1 MGSTPNNANLAM
13 SPNTDIAQNIVSAH
27 KAVFTHPPVRVP
39 SDKHV
44 DGPLLGNGDVGV
56 VFSGPP
62 EHLRFLI
69 SKNDFWKS
77 KPGFPNGGPRP
88 IGGLDLLAPALQ
100 GASYHVEVDLACGE
114 LTGVFSKPGVTVEL
128 RAWVAATQ
136 NVLVL
141 ETAATA
147 GSLGIESELWVCTGD
162 GSTTTARPGVIS
174 RRYEGP
180 DLAWP
185 CQASVALKQLGDT
198 CFAVAIASSFESA
211 DPTSDVVR
219 RVEALDAPAL
229 EALRVEHRRWWAQFW
244 SESAVELHDDL
255 IERHYYGAQYI
266 LAACSR
272 NPGFPPGLW
281 GNWITTDTP
290 AWAGDYHLNYNHQA
304 PFWGLY
310 SSNHLRLAD
319 GYDAPLL
326 DYIEPARRNAKEFL
340 NQRGVYCEVGIGPR
354 GFCSSLFRDD
364 EENPGTIRASNL
376 ERGHQFWG
384 QKSNALF
391 GAVPMILRW
400 HHTRD
405 LDYAR
410 RIYLYL
416 IEVANF
422 WEDYLSFEEGRYVIH
437 NDCYNE
443 AGPWE
448 GPGWEELRKDF
459 NPLISLGLLRCFL
472 EGLLEISTGLE
483 RDMPRQEKW
492 RHILEH
498 LSALPLAEQDGRR
511 LPCGAERGVNSRK
524 IGVTR
529 LTFHGTVWPASIV
542 GQDHLPEYYK
552 ILKEE
557 AAKWGEEIWVRDG
570 NAFDTVPPGAARL
583 GLDPGHILKMMRA
596 KIEAHA
602 FPNLLIVQSGG
613 GIETCGGIT
622 AGINEMLLQSY
633 EGVLRLFPC
642 WPVKQNARFAN
653 LRAYGAF
660 IVSAELK
667 NAVVKGVS
675 LRSEKGAPCTI
686 DNPWPGCAV
695 RLMRNGKQAEIMAG
709 EKLRFSTAILEEI
722 ELVRVPESRMPEGR
736 EGVNVS
742 K

>member
-1 MGSTPNNANLAM
+1 MNPFDRVLSR
-13 SPNTDIAQNIVSAH
+13 IRKH
-27 KAVFTHPPVRVP
+27 KAVFDRPSERVP
-39 SDKHV
+39 SDKNV
-44 DGPLLGNGDVGV
+44 DGPLLGNGDVGIIL
-56 VFSGPP
+56 SGPP
-62 EHLRFLI
+62 ERLRFSI

-88 IGGLDLLAPALQ
+88 IGGLDLIAPSLQ
-100 GASYHVEVDLACGE
+100 GASYHVEVNLASGE
-114 LTGVFSKPGVTVEL
+114 LVGVFSKPGVIVEL

-136 NVLVL
+136 NVLVV
-141 ETAATA
+141 ETAVTA
-147 GSLGIESELWVCTGD
+147 GPLEIEPELWVCTGD
-162 GSTTTARPGVIS
+162 GSTTSASPGVIS
-174 RRYEGP
+174 RRYEGQ

-185 CQASVALKQLGDT
+185 CQASVALKRLGNT
-198 CFAVAIASSFESA
+198 CFVAAIASSFESA
-211 DPTSDVVR
+211 DPTGDVVR
-219 RVEALDAPAL
+219 RVEALYAPAL
-229 EALRVEHRRWWAQFW
+229 EEMRVEHGRWWAQFW
-244 SESAVELHDDL
+244 SESWVDIHDDL

-266 LAACSR
+266 LASCSR

-281 GNWITTDTP
+281 GNWTTTDAP

-310 SSNHLRLAD
+310 GSNHLRLAD

-326 DYIEPARRNAKEFL
+326 EYLEPGKRNAKAFL
-340 NQRGVYCEVGIGPR
+340 GVRGIYYEVGIGPR
-354 GFCSSLFRDD
+354 GFCSSLFRED
-364 EENPGTIRASNL
+364 EENPGTIRAAEL
-376 ERGHQFWG
+376 ECGHQFWG

-400 HHTRD
+400 HHTLD

-410 RIYLYL
+410 RVYPYL

-422 WEDYLSFEEGRYVIH
+422 WEDYLSFEKGRYVIH

-459 NPLISLGLLRCFL
+459 NPLLSLGLLRCFL
-472 EGLLEISTGLE
+472 AGLLEISTGLA

-542 GQDHLPEYYK
+542 GQNHLPEYYK

-570 NAFDTVPPGAARL
+570 NSFDTVPPGAARL
-583 GLDPGHILKMMRA
+583 GLDPVHILKMMRA

-602 FPNLLIVQSGG
+602 LPNLWIVQSGG

-633 EGVLRLFPC
+633 EGEIRLFPC
-642 WPVKQNARFAN
+642 WPANQNARFAN
-653 LRAYGAF
+653 LRAWGAF
-660 IVSAELK
+660 LVSAELK
-667 NAVVKGVS
+667 KGVVQGVRI
-675 LRSEKGAPCTI
+675 LSEKGTPCQLA
-686 DNPWPGCAV
+686 NPWPGFSV
-695 RLMRNGKQAEIMAG
+695 RLVRNGRQAEILAG
-709 EKLRFSTAILEEI
+709 ERLHFSTAILEEI
-722 ELVRVPESRMPEGR
+722 ELVIPESTVPESGEGA
-736 EGVNVS
+736 NVS